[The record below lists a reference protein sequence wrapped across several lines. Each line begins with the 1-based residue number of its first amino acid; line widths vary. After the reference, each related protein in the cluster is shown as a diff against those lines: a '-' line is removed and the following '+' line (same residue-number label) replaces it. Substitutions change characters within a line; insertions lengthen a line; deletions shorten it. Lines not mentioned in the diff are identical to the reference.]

1 MKVGGLA
8 LVIFCVFIFSADASY
23 NRPNVPC
30 EIQYWPLPRSI
41 HRGTNYSLIDPN
53 NLQIITEYSNGTIVP
68 EQVTAKI
75 EKIVE
80 IHKKNFFQY
89 GKNSPANR
97 INANTI
103 TRLYIQLSE
112 SYENVR
118 FHWIKL

>member
-1 MKVGGLA
+1 MNVGGLA

-80 IHKKNFFQY
+80 IHKKNFFKYKMIKKNFFYLQILIFAGTTNNQY
-89 GKNSPANR
+89 K
-97 INANTI
+97 
-103 TRLYIQLSE
+103 
-112 SYENVR
+112 
-118 FHWIKL
+118 